1 MSFDKSYPNRKDHR
15 KQYRG
20 SKAEDKWCRRNGI
33 YWEIVKKYKEKR
45 LHLQT
50 SADICEVK

>member
-20 SKAEDKWCRRNGI
+20 SKAEDKWYRRNGI
-33 YWEIVKKYKEKR
+33 YWGILKQYKEKKAGE
-45 LHLQT
+45 QY
-50 SADICEVK
+50 DN